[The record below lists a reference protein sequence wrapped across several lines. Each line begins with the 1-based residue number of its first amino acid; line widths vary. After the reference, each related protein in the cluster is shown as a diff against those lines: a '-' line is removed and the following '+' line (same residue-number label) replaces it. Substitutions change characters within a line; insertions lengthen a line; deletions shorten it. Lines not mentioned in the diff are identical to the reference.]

1 MFYSPTLTRAP
12 SSWPREAISSAE
24 FWISLEFCAE
34 MEWVLFPRS
43 VPTCVSA
50 PGWGASWARPRLPQP
65 VVQTLSTVF
74 ANSCHKAAWR
84 SYRDREVSARGRV
97 LGKGHTGPGGR
108 IRKGPLQGG
117 FGHPCSLEHPCSL
130 THGLE
135 GAVGPGGCIS
145 QAQRTPHPVRTQLK
159 EAHFSDS
166 NVHVNYPRP
175 CLVGLGW
182 GLRFQV

>member
-1 MFYSPTLTRAP
+1 MLKWSGSCFPAQSPLVFLLL
-12 SSWPREAISSAE
+12 AE
-24 FWISLEFCAE
+24 GRPEQGHGYLSLWSKLC
-34 MEWVLFPRS
+34 
-43 VPTCVSA
+43 
-50 PGWGASWARPRLPQP
+50 PQFL
-65 VVQTLSTVF
+65 QT
-74 ANSCHKAAWR
+74 AAT
-84 SYRDREVSARGRV
+84 RDREVSARGRV

-108 IRKGPLQGG
+108 IRKGPLHGG